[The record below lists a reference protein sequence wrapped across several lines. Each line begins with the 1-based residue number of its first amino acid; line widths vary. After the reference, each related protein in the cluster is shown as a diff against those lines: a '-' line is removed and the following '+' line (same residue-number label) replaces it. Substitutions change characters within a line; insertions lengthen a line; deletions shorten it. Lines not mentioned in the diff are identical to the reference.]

1 MAVLVSFRPQCQRHQ
16 TILPSGCRAGFFM
29 GDGAGVGK
37 GRQVRSRIMCTDTVY
52 FVHLGLNRSLH
63 VGIFN
68 YFIFLYTLLL
78 LNVVC

>member
-37 GRQVRSRIMCTDTVY
+37 GRQVRNGVLCTDTVY
-52 FVHLGLNRSLH
+52 FVLIRTRTRCDVPTTQNRQCMFNHGL
-63 VGIFN
+63 
-68 YFIFLYTLLL
+68 
-78 LNVVC
+78 